1 MFFIFLIS
9 SAKAASSIFP
19 VKFAEIGPRE
29 NITEYTLVM
38 VAVDFSREAFAG
50 TVRTLA
56 ELQMAR
62 ETARWIKS
70 IETSAGRAA

>member
-1 MFFIFLIS
+1 M
-9 SAKAASSIFP
+9 
-19 VKFAEIGPRE
+19 
-29 NITEYTLVM
+29 M
-38 VAVDFSREAFAG
+38 VAVDFSREAFVG